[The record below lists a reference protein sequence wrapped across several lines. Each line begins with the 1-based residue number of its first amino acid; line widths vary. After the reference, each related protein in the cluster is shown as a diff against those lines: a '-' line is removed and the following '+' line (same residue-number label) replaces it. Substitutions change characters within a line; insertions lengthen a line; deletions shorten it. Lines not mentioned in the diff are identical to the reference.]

1 MTVVVAHQCSTVDMA
16 HLIVMLDKG
25 RVLEAGS
32 PEALMPRQDLS
43 AARFTL
49 QAHTSR

>member
-1 MTVVVAHQCSTVDMA
+1 MTVVVVHQGSTLGMA
-16 HLIVMLDKG
+16 ALVVMLDKG
-25 RVLEAGS
+25 RVQEAGS

-43 AARFTL
+43 AARFTR